1 MGVHYSPSMRG
12 FYFDEFP
19 PEPPDD
25 SVALT
30 EEEYRELLAGQSTG
44 GMQIEPD
51 ETGFPVLVPQGVSPP
66 TAPASF
72 TPEQVADM
80 RKKLGI

>member
-1 MGVHYSPSMRG
+1 MGVHYSPSLRG
-12 FYFDEFP
+12 FYFDEFR
-19 PEPPDD
+19 PEPPADA
-25 SVALT
+25 VALT
-30 EEEYRELLAGQSTG
+30 EEEYRELLAGQATG

-66 TAPASF
+66 TAVQSF

-80 RKKLGI
+80 RRKLEL